1 MASGRNHTY
10 VLPGFPYDLNA
21 AKRHMADL
29 QHHATIVDTNEAAD
43 AQVEI
48 AAAASEHTVQFYED
62 ESFLHET
69 VARYLGAGL
78 IDDEAVV
85 VIATEPHRRAFQES
99 LAAKGI
105 DVGRA
110 CATGR
115 LTFLDAR
122 ATLDSFMV
130 DGMPDPGRFASVI
143 GGAIDACT
151 AERAHKR
158 VRLYGEMVDTLWRE
172 GQPQAAIRLEE
183 LWSDLGRARPFS
195 LLCAYVMGNFFKEA
209 HCEPFA
215 RICKAH
221 DHVVPAESYSE
232 SDERDK
238 RLRDISL
245 LQQRAR
251 ALETELKRRSELEEA
266 LRYACEQAEAAS
278 TAKDEFLA
286 MLGHEL
292 RNPLSPILTAL
303 ELMKLRG
310 DGHVTREHAVI
321 ERQTRHLIRL
331 VDDLLDVSRITR
343 GKVELRK
350 QPVEVRDVL
359 AKATEMASPL
369 LEQRRHHFDVHAPP
383 RGLRLDAD
391 EARLAQVVAN
401 LLTNAAKYTE
411 PGGHISLAA
420 RRDGEQAVI
429 EVRDDGIGIS
439 PNLLPRVFDLFVQG
453 RQSSDRAEGG
463 LGIGLALVRNLVGLH
478 GGKVEAR
485 SAGLGKGSTFLVR
498 LPALAAAPRGE
509 KPARAILSS
518 VKSGGERRRILI
530 VDDNEDARMLLGDI
544 LEQAGHEVCAAE
556 SGPAALAV
564 VEEFA
569 PDVAV
574 LDVGL
579 PAMDGYEL
587 GARLRA
593 LLGAR
598 APELVALT
606 GYGQEADRA
615 RSEASGFVAHL
626 VKPLEATQLV
636 AVIGR
641 CAARRPT

>member
-1 MASGRNHTY
+1 M
-10 VLPGFPYDLNA
+10 PDP
-21 AKRHMADL
+21 
-29 QHHATIVDTNEAAD
+29 QHHVTLVDTTEAAD
-43 AQVEI
+43 VQLQESP
-48 AAAASEHTVQFYED
+48 AASEHTVQFYED
-62 ESFLHET
+62 ESFLREM

-78 IDDEAVV
+78 IDDEPVV
-85 VIATEPHRRAFQES
+85 VIATDPHRRAFQEA

-105 DVGRA
+105 DVARA
-110 CATGR
+110 CAARR

-130 DGMPDPGRFASVI
+130 DGAPDPHRFASVI
-143 GGAIDACT
+143 GAAIDACT
-151 AERAHKR
+151 ADREHKR
-158 VRLYGEMVDTLWRE
+158 VRLYGEMVDVLWRE
-172 GQPQAAIRLEE
+172 GHPQAAIRLEE
-183 LWSDLGRARPFS
+183 LWNDLGRARPFS

-209 HCEPFA
+209 HGEPFA
-215 RICKAH
+215 RICDVH
-221 DHVVPAESYSE
+221 NHVLPAESYSE
-232 SDERDK
+232 SDDREK
-238 RLRDISL
+238 RLREISL

-251 ALETELKRRSELEEA
+251 ALETELKRRNELEEA
-266 LRYACEQAEAAS
+266 LRYAREQAEAAS

-310 DGHVTREHAVI
+310 DGRISREQDVI
-321 ERQTRHLIRL
+321 DRQTRHLIRL

-411 PGGHISLAA
+411 PGGHISLIA
-420 RRDGEQAVI
+420 RREGDEAVI

-439 PNLLPRVFDLFVQG
+439 AGLLPRVFDLFVQG

-463 LGIGLALVRNLVGLH
+463 LGIGLALVRNLVALH
-478 GGKVEAR
+478 GGTVEAR
-485 SAGLGKGSTFLVR
+485 SAGLGKGSTFVVR
-498 LPALAAAPRGE
+498 LPALAAARRVE
-509 KPARAILSS
+509 APARSPLASLRSDT
-518 VKSGGERRRILI
+518 GAQRILI
-530 VDDNEDARMLLGDI
+530 VDDNDDARMLLGEI

-556 SGPAALAV
+556 SGPAALAI

-587 GARLRA
+587 GSRLRA
-593 LLGAR
+593 LLGAS
-598 APELVALT
+598 APTLVALT

-615 RSEASGFVAHL
+615 RSEAVGFVAHL
-626 VKPLEATQLV
+626 VKPLEASQLV
-636 AVIGR
+636 AVIDR
-641 CAARRPT
+641 CAALRRTT